1 MALNDTPFTPGWK
14 EVMRQSR
21 NEAGRLGHDYI
32 GPEHFLLGIIRK
44 GEGLAVQTLLNM
56 EVDLDELKLE
66 LERMLEVGKGPT
78 VGIFP
83 QNSEAKRVIEAARNI
98 ARQLKHNWIG
108 TEHLLLALIK
118 EENTLAARVLKS
130 FSVDFSRTKREVLNL
145 IEGSSAGAAP
155 KSPGSKSAESGEKSK
170 TPALDTFGRDL
181 TQLAREQKLDP
192 VIGREDEVERILQIL
207 CRRTKNNPILL
218 GEPGVGK
225 TAIVEGLSQRIV
237 NEDVPEILKDKRLL
251 SLDLAAIV
259 AGTKYRGQFEERL
272 KAIMQEIRR
281 SKDVL
286 IFIDELHTLVGA
298 GAAEGAIDASNML
311 KPALSRGEIQCI
323 GATTLE
329 EYRKYI
335 EKDGALERRFQSIVV
350 NQPTAEQAVEILK
363 GLRPRYESHHNVII
377 EDESIEQAVRMT
389 DRYVTDR
396 WLPDKAIDVI
406 DEAGSRAR
414 LLASMKPQDIKDLE
428 KTIAEKEE
436 ELRVLKN
443 EQKFEECARVKE
455 ERDKLS
461 SELEEKNKA
470 WHESQNKENLQSIG
484 VDDVAYI
491 ISKWTGIPTVRLE
504 EAESKKLLR
513 MEEEIGKRV
522 ISQKEA
528 IQAIA
533 KSIRRSRSGLQDP
546 NRPSGCFLFLGPT
559 GVGKTEL
566 AKALAEFLFGDQDA
580 LIRIDMSEY
589 MEKYSISRLMGAPPG
604 YVGYEE
610 GGQLTEKVRQRP
622 YSVVLL
628 DEIEKAHPDVFS
640 LLLQVFDDG
649 RLTDSWGH
657 VVNFRNTVIIL
668 TSNVG
673 TKHLRQGKVM
683 GFSSG
688 KADMDYDTIKGRVL
702 SDVKKVFNPEFLN
715 RLDEQIVF
723 HSLTRDDI
731 IRILDI
737 MMGRVNNRLA
747 EKDITLHLSDE
758 VKEFLAEE
766 GYDPEYGA
774 RPLRR
779 IIQRHIEDEL
789 STALISSDIP
799 EHCEVSATL
808 DDGKV
813 KFEVTKIKEA
823 PEEDGEEPAL
833 SGASSGPT
841 ETSES

>member
-56 EVDLDELKLE
+56 EVDLDDLKLE
-66 LERMLEVGKGPT
+66 MERMLEVGKGPT

-83 QNSEAKRVIEAARNI
+83 QNVEAKKVIES
-98 ARQLKHNWIG
+98 ARQIAKTLKHNWIG

-130 FSVDFSRTKREVLNL
+130 FNVDFNRTKREVLNL
-145 IEGSSAGAAP
+145 IEGSNAGGP
-155 KSPGSKSAESGEKSK
+155 KPSGSSSSSTRSENGEKSK

-181 TQLAREQKLDP
+181 TQLAREGKLDP
-192 VIGREDEVERILQIL
+192 VIGREDEVERILQVL

-225 TAIVEGLSQRIV
+225 TAIVEGLAQRIV
-237 NEDVPEILKDKRLL
+237 SEDIPEILKDKRLL

-335 EKDGALERRFQSIVV
+335 EKDGALERRFQSIII
-350 NQPTAEQAVEILK
+350 NQPNADQAIQILK
-363 GLRPRYESHHNVII
+363 GLRPRYESHHNVIFS
-377 EDESIEQAVRMT
+377 DDAIEQSVQLS

-396 WLPDKAIDVI
+396 FLPDKAIDVI

-414 LLASMKPQDIKDLE
+414 LQASVKPQEIKDLE
-428 KTIAEKEE
+428 KRIADMEE
-436 ELRVLKN
+436 QIRELKIAQEF
-443 EQKFEECARVKE
+443 EQCQAIKE
-455 ERDKLS
+455 ERDKLIEQKDKLMAEWNERKS
-461 SELEEKNKA
+461 NR
-470 WHESQNKENLQSIG
+470 ESMQTITA
-484 VDDVAYI
+484 DDVAYI
-491 ISKWTGIPTVRLE
+491 ISKWTGIPIYRLE
-504 EAESKKLLR
+504 EEESKKLIR
-513 MEEEIGKRV
+513 MEEELGRRV
-522 ISQKEA
+522 ISQREA
-528 IQAIA
+528 IESVA
-533 KSIRRSRSGLQDP
+533 KAIRRSRSGLKDP
-546 NRPSGCFLFLGPT
+546 QRPAGCFLFLGPT

-566 AKALAEFLFGDQDA
+566 AKSLAEFLFGDQDA

-589 MEKYSISRLMGAPPG
+589 MEKYSVSRLMGAPPG

-628 DEIEKAHPDVFS
+628 DEVEKAHPDVFS

-673 TKHLRQGKVM
+673 TKRLKQAKAMGFGAEESAASDYAAMKDKVM
-683 GFSSG
+683 
-688 KADMDYDTIKGRVL
+688 V
-702 SDVKKVFNPEFLN
+702 DVKKVFNPEFLN
-715 RLDEQIVF
+715 RLDEIIVF
-723 HSLTRDDI
+723 HPLTSDDI
-731 IRILDI
+731 HQILDI
-737 MMGRVNNRLA
+737 MLDRVNKRLS
-747 EKDITLHLSDE
+747 EKSIKLILDQE
-758 VKEFLAEE
+758 VKEFLGKE

-779 IIQRHIEDEL
+779 TIQRYIEDPL
-789 STALISSDIP
+789 SHSLISGEIP
-799 EHCEVSATL
+799 ENCDLYATL
-808 DDGKV
+808 KE
-813 KFEVTKIKEA
+813 KEVVFRIEKREA
-823 PEEDGEEPAL
+823 GAATEKEPA
-833 SGASSGPT
+833 AST
-841 ETSES
+841 T